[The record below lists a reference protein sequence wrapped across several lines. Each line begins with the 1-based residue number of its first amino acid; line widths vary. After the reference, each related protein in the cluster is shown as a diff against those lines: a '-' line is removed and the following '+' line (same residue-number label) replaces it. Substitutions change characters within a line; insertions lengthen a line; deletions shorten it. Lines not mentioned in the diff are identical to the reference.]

1 MPYYFGGCRKSQWRQ
16 IKHRTVTE
24 EPLVDVVQF
33 IMISISTFRVWPGG
47 AGARAPS
54 SSQSTTRVVMA
65 LSATGRARLRLSG
78 GRNAASGITV
88 TVFGCTGFLGRYV
101 CAELGGYSMLGWSFA
116 SS

>member
-47 AGARAPS
+47 APE
-54 SSQSTTRVVMA
+54 
-65 LSATGRARLRLSG
+65 RARRRRRSRQLELLWRCQPQEEH
-78 GRNAASGITV
+78 
-88 TVFGCTGFLGRYV
+88 VFVYLV
-101 CAELGGYSMLGWSFA
+101 EEMQPVE
-116 SS
+116 